1 MRSGIAEET
10 YDVSTLS
17 GQQLWTRT
25 PGRNPTGWPSRGHR
39 DTQWPSF
46 SYGATLFLLGRPSRE
61 GLPQPC
67 HEATSTMRRK
77 DQLVFVVKARTE
89 RLYS

>member
-1 MRSGIAEET
+1 MRSGIEEET
-10 YDVSTLS
+10 YDVSSLS

-39 DTQWPSF
+39 DRLWPNS
-46 SYGATLFLLGRPSRE
+46 SYDATLFLLGRPARE

-77 DQLVFVVKARTE
+77 DHLVFVVKARTE